1 MKCLIIAAG
10 HGSRLSSNGESK
22 PLVLLLGLS
31 LIERTILTA
40 RKGGI
45 NDFYVVTG
53 YEGEKVYFLERW

>member
-10 HGSRLSSNGESK
+10 RGNRLASNGESK
-22 PLVLLLGLS
+22 PLVPLLGLP

-53 YEGEKVYFLERW
+53 YEGEL